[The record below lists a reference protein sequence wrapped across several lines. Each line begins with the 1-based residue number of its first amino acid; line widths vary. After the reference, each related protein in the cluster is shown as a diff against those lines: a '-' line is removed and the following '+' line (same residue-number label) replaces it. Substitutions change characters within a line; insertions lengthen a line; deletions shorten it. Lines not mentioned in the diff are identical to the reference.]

1 MHIIILVLLQ
11 KTLEPEN
18 LNGQTGALTSATF
31 VGLSHLT
38 QDVTMQSA
46 SS

>member
-18 LNGQTGALTSATF
+18 LNGQTLTSATF

-38 QDVTMQSA
+38 QDVTMQRA